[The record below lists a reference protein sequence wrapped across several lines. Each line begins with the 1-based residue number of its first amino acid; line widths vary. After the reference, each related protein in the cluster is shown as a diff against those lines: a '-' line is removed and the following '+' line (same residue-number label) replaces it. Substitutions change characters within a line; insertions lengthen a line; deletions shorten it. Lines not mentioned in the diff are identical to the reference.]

1 MEHRLW
7 NSFYFLFVM
16 AILFVS
22 CGKENSTEK
31 PVDEPNV
38 AKDQIVVLD
47 ETTKKIESSLSTGD
61 HAAFLGFFSQ
71 QYAGFY
77 KDAVQKNSQKLV
89 QFNEVFKSRKLISI
103 SCFFFQ
109 RFSCH
114 LTAPKFPWFFEKTW
128 EFRSSQISCN
138 RPLVNAC
145 TELRCCKELL
155 VVIRG

>member
-89 QFNEVFKSRKLISI
+89 QFNEVFKSRKLIS
-103 SCFFFQ
+103 CNGFFAVYQVTYQGKPYEITMF
-109 RFSCH
+109 
-114 LTAPKFPWFFEKTW
+114 LDEDGKWK
-128 EFRSSQISCN
+128 
-138 RPLVNAC
+138 L
-145 TELRCCKELL
+145 KDM
-155 VVIRG
+155 